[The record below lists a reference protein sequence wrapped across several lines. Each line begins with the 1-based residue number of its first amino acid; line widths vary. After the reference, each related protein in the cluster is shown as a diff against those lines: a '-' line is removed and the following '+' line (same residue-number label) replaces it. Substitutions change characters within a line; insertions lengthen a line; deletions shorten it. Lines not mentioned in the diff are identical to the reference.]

1 MASAELVV
9 LVVHPDFQ
17 RRGAGSMLVEQLCQK
32 ADGQGVIAVLG
43 ASDMGKGLYLKHGF
57 EIIKEQEFDLRP
69 FGFDSTE
76 TKRSM
81 LREPVG
87 KA

>member
-1 MASAELVV
+1 MLTF
-9 LVVHPDFQ
+9 LFQVVHPDFQ
-17 RRGAGSMLVEQLCQK
+17 RRGAGSMLVEYGCK
-32 ADGQGVIAVLG
+32 RADELGVIAVLG
-43 ASDMGKGLYLKHGF
+43 ATDQGKGLYLKHGF
-57 EIIKEQEFDLRP
+57 KVIYEQEFDLRP

-81 LREPVG
+81 LRKPAG